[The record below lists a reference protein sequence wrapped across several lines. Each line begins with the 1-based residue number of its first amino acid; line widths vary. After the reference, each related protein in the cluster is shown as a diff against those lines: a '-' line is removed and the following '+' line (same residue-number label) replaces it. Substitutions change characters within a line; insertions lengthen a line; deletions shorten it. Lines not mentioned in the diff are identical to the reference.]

1 LELKNKTEDFINNVS
16 DIDIGKDVIESE
28 GKNVV
33 TNDAGKKQASEELSP
48 GRGNKESLTPKGNNI
63 KNFCSDS
70 SPDQSGKKQRSQKK
84 KKT

>member
-1 LELKNKTEDFINNVS
+1 M
-16 DIDIGKDVIESE
+16 
-28 GKNVV
+28 V